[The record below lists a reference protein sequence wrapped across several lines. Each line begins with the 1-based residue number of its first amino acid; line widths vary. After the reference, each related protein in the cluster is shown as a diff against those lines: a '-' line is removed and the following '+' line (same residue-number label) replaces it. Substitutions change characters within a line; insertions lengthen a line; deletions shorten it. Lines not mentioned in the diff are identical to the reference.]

1 MTNKSRLSLFS
12 AAYLI
17 AGAILFGADAIS
29 RGGSYCGVLGAIFLT
44 IGVLLSLWE
53 PLKKGLSFVFREK
66 DPS

>member
-12 AAYLI
+12 LAYLI
-17 AGAILFGADAIS
+17 AGAILWAGDAVS

>member
-1 MTNKSRLSLFS
+1 MTNKSRPSLFS
-12 AAYLI
+12 LAYLI

-53 PLKKGLSFVFREK
+53 PLKKGLSFVFRDK

>member
-17 AGAILFGADAIS
+17 AGAILFGADAVS
-29 RGGSYCGVLGAIFLT
+29 HGGSYCGVLGAIFLT

-53 PLKKGLSFVFREK
+53 PLKKALSFVFREK